1 VGEREAWIVGTQ
13 GTVIWFEIWVSDLER
28 SKAFYSGLFDWRFEP
43 LSGYDAEKYWQ
54 IMASPSAGV
63 NGALVH
69 DPERDKPTGRTS
81 VLYVHVPDLEHA
93 TEVALSLGGSLV
105 QGRTKIT
112 DSAGSFAIVADPEG
126 NELGLWVP

>member
-1 VGEREAWIVGTQ
+1 MAGSQ
-13 GTVIWFEIWVSDLER
+13 GSVIWFEIWVFDIEQ
-28 SKAFYSGLFDWRFEP
+28 SKAFYNGLFGWTFEP
-43 LSGYDAEKYWQ
+43 LADYDAEKYWQ
-54 IMASPSAGV
+54 IVVPDSAAV

-81 VLYVHVPDLEHA
+81 VLYIHVPDLEQA
-93 TEVALSLGGSLV
+93 TQQALSLGGTLV

-112 DSAGSFAIVADPEG
+112 ESAGSFGIIADPEG